1 MTSKQG
7 YGTSSDHEQ
16 PFYHVLPSIS
26 SLQSYEPETCM
37 CMDMTLTSYLI
48 TGKDLYLFKS
58 SVKFVFLVIIFFYQ
72 LEKAGG
78 HMERL
83 Q

>member
-37 CMDMTLTSYLI
+37 CVDMTLTSYLI
-48 TGKDLYLFKS
+48 TGKDPYLS
-58 SVKFVFLVIIFFYQ
+58 HEQSLNQVLN
-72 LEKAGG
+72 LCS
-78 HMERL
+78 L
-83 Q
+83 